1 MIPSQ
6 ADEGLWGLPFGVIPS
21 NLSGSGDKLGNHFVG
36 SLIVDSD
43 DARVAY
49 SVDFRPVDVSA
60 VYDRSKDYFA

>member
-6 ADEGLWGLPFGVIPS
+6 ADEGLWGLPFGVVPP
-21 NLSGSGDKLGNHFVG
+21 NLAGPCDKLGNHFMG

-43 DARVAY
+43 NARVAY
-49 SVDFRPVDVSA
+49 GVDFRPVDVSA